1 MEGLFAA
8 LLLCAVV
15 AVVRVLKE
23 LRAPLATPRTIDSSA
38 RLEKGSFE
46 DASAEQPRPSATL
59 AS

>member
-23 LRAPLATPRTIDSSA
+23 LRAPLATPRTIDTSA
-38 RLEKGSFE
+38 RLEGSFE